1 MSLAPA
7 FKVRLCNFKAHG
19 VNQLPRI
26 HPPFVVRGNFD
37 GRAFNSEA
45 FHSITMQPMWA
56 LDFAFEYTNAP
67 TIESLPTRYLIVE
80 CYGDEAFIG
89 MCRVDLYTLA
99 TGPRCVDLALREG
112 GKTNGTISFECF
124 FEMLSTVTAQVNRLT
139 LQNVAPRG
147 YENKPNCYV
156 AYALSPDGSTTLE
169 SPVAQ
174 NAVTPEWDKMAP
186 LHIRTTFN
194 QLTNQRLRFEL
205 KHSRNGFTAG
215 ISDPV
220 MAVFEV
226 SFDRLPLEAGRDGV
240 VHFREMVHS
249 LPNYPFPFS
258 TEVTGAIE
266 FRNMHRVAQA
276 RSGALTNE
284 GITGVAPPVVSI
296 RSFSPPRHPQPAA
309 RLGSPVK
316 FSSSAQPSFRPVSP
330 ASIRYAASASAI
342 NSTNNT
348 FASNSVGSSTYMT
361 HYQSTMPP
369 PVAIP
374 VAPMPPPPAPLPGAL
389 QPSFAAPMPAATP
402 LDLEMLDEVSQKQHI
417 LLEKVRARI
426 AEVSRRKIEIT
437 SQMQSH
443 KHREET
449 EIEVASQRRLALDN
463 DMRSTLAER
472 ERLEEA
478 LRSIAFRR
486 EEEQRAAA
494 QLAVE
499 RERARRALE
508 EEQQEALLMQQRVIQ
523 LRNEMQRHLEDE
535 ERRYQERVRDA
546 EEARRRTQ
554 QDADALAALEA
565 RMTEAEARTIHRV
578 REEHSRSVRRTK
590 LSPARR

>member
-1 MSLAPA
+1 MSLAPT

-56 LDFAFEYTNAP
+56 LDFAFEYGNAP
-67 TIESLPTRYLIVE
+67 TIESLPTRYLVVE

-124 FEMLSTVTAQVNRLT
+124 FELVSTVTVQLNRLT
-139 LQNVAPRG
+139 LQSVAPRG
-147 YENKPNCYV
+147 YESSPNCYV
-156 AYALSPDGSTTLE
+156 TYALSDGSTTLE
-169 SPVAQ
+169 SPVAA
-174 NAVTPEWDKMAP
+174 NAVAPEWERLAP

-205 KHSRNGFTAG
+205 KHSRNGYTAG
-215 ISDPV
+215 ISDPL
-220 MAVFEV
+220 MATFEV
-226 SFDRLPLEAGRDGV
+226 AFDRLPVEVGRDGV

-258 TEVTGAIE
+258 AEVTGAIE
-266 FRNMHRVAQA
+266 FRNMHRVAQL
-276 RSGALTNE
+276 RSGALTND
-284 GITGVAPPVVSI
+284 GISGGLPMPVVSV
-296 RSFSPPRHPQPAA
+296 RTLSPPR
-309 RLGSPVK
+309 RYSSPVK
-316 FSSSAQPSFRPVSP
+316 AAPIFRPPSP
-330 ASIRYAASASAI
+330 QSIRASSNVNASSQSFQQYSYAAHNASSHNQSYA
-342 NSTNNT
+342 
-348 FASNSVGSSTYMT
+348 T
-361 HYQSTMPP
+361 HYQPTMPP
-369 PVAIP
+369 PIA
-374 VAPMPPPPAPLPGAL
+374 MPTTPLPPAPGPLPGAL

-402 LDLEMLDEVSQKQHI
+402 LDLEMLDEVSNKQHI

-443 KHREET
+443 KQREES
-449 EIEVASQRRLALDN
+449 EIEAASQRRVALDA

-494 QLAVE
+494 QQAIE
-499 RERARRALE
+499 RERAKRALE

-523 LRNEMQRHLEDE
+523 LRNEMQRHLEEE
-535 ERRYQERVRDA
+535 ERRYQQRVREA

-565 RMTEAEARTIHRV
+565 RMTEAEARTVHRV
-578 REEHSRSVRRTK
+578 REEHSRSVRRTQ
-590 LSPARR
+590 LSPTRR